1 MCVNVYRAHGG
12 GLYNPKWYQLQNIR
26 KNFSGN
32 GGAGLAW
39 NRISDSFW
47 TNTLKGSKNM
57 LNRLDENPLLSPE
70 DLSPT
75 REDMEVM
82 CTLNPAAVR
91 FGDEILLL
99 VRVGERVR
107 AVDDDSVGYA
117 CYDAE
122 ADEVKITTIRKDNPH
137 LYTSDPRG
145 YILDGRMLLTSIS
158 HLRIARSSD
167 GRNFTFDPNPAIFPA
182 TPYES
187 YGCEDPRITF
197 IDGRYYITY
206 TAVSDRGVTVALAG
220 TEDFVTFERYGI
232 IFPPYQKDVAI
243 FPEKVR
249 GMYVCRHRP
258 YMSEFNS
265 AAIWTGYSP
274 DLFCWGRH
282 EMTLGP
288 VLGTWEENRVGCGAA
303 PLRTDEGWLEIYH
316 ARDEN
321 GHYALG
327 AMLSDLDHP
336 ERVISRS
343 IRPVHKPEAEY
354 ELSGVF
360 ANCIFSN
367 GLIVDDDG
375 TMTVYYGGADRVC
388 AAARTT
394 VEEMIAAARN
404 D

>member
-1 MCVNVYRAHGG
+1 
-12 GLYNPKWYQLQNIR
+12 
-26 KNFSGN
+26 
-32 GGAGLAW
+32 
-39 NRISDSFW
+39 
-47 TNTLKGSKNM
+47 M

-70 DLSPT
+70 DIPPT

-91 FGDEILLL
+91 LGGEILLL

-107 AVDDDSVGYA
+107 AVDDDSVAYA
-117 CYDAE
+117 HYDAG
-122 ADEVKITTIRKDNPH
+122 ADVVKIEIIRKDNPH
-137 LYTSDPRG
+137 LYTFDPRG
-145 YILDGRMLLTSIS
+145 FLLDGKMLLTSIS
-158 HLRIARSSD
+158 HLRVARSRD
-167 GRNFTFDPNPAIFPA
+167 GRNFTFDPTPAIFPA

-187 YGCEDPRITF
+187 FGCEDPRITF

-249 GMYVCRHRP
+249 GLYVCRHRP
-258 YMSEFNS
+258 YMSEFNP
-265 AAIWTGYSP
+265 AAIWTAYSP

-282 EMTLGP
+282 EMTLTTTP
-288 VLGTWEENRVGCGAA
+288 GTWEENRVGCGAT

-316 ARDEN
+316 ACDGN

-327 AMLSDLDHP
+327 AMLSDLDRP

-343 IRPVHKPEAEY
+343 RHPVLLPETEY
-354 ELSGVF
+354 EITGVF

-375 TMTVYYGGADRVC
+375 TMTVYYGAADRVC

-394 VEEMIAAARN
+394 VAEMIAAARN
-404 D
+404 DESGL